1 MKEVDQNNIN
11 EYQNL
16 KFNLVKE
23 GKITE
28 KKETYLFLLDMHFT
42 VSRSLKKLFRLMST
56 QTVMCL

>member
-42 VSRSLKKLFRLMST
+42 VSRSLKKLFRLM
-56 QTVMCL
+56 